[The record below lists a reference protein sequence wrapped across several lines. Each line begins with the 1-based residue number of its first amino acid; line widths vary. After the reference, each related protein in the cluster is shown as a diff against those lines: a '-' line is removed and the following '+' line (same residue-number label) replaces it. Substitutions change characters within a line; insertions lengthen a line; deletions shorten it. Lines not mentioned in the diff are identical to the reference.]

1 MQHTHT
7 HKRIDILMLLRA
19 RTCQRTMCVAD
30 SGTGTRTRTRTH
42 THGLFEQ
49 TRSRRL
55 VYGTHAVTHACDNAF
70 SPLAR
75 WIFTNNICAPAPL
88 LFTRNPT
95 QPIYSMCDK
104 CRQIIVSRAHK
115 QRQHTNHTRIQ
126 KRVGPGRRDCAV
138 LSAVCARH
146 Q

>member
-1 MQHTHT
+1 MTH
-7 HKRIDILMLLRA
+7 A
-19 RTCQRTMCVAD
+19 A
-30 SGTGTRTRTRTH
+30 STRTRTRALTFSCYCVRVRVSAQCVWQIAARAH
-42 THGLFEQ
+42 GHGHGHGLFEQ

-55 VYGTHAVTHACDNAF
+55 VYGTHAVTHAGDNAF

-138 LSAVCARH
+138 LSAV
-146 Q
+146 